1 MTNICSFIINVNN
14 KMFTG
19 YYIDTQLTSIIIK
32 FLRIEIVVRL
42 NLKITRRLLKIYVKM
57 FKITCCGTVKVCL
70 PSVSKQPK
78 NKKIINTT
86 TFYYK
91 FFITINSF
99 QAKSDLN
106 LLILSLLSK
115 LIFWVTTWC
124 WWPFKLLWLKTIER
138 HSS

>member
-1 MTNICSFIINVNN
+1 
-14 KMFTG
+14 
-19 YYIDTQLTSIIIK
+19 
-32 FLRIEIVVRL
+32 
-42 NLKITRRLLKIYVKM
+42 M

-124 WWPFKLLWLKTIER
+124 WWPFKLLMAENYRASQQLNNFSRKVPVWIFSLLVPQELCNLFTILR
-138 HSS
+138 PPGKSLFPADKDTVKMDRSRFR

>member
-1 MTNICSFIINVNN
+1 MINICSFIINVNS

-32 FLRIEIVVRL
+32 ILRKVIVVRL

-78 NKKIINTT
+78 NK
-86 TFYYK
+86 
-91 FFITINSF
+91 
-99 QAKSDLN
+99 N
-106 LLILSLLSK
+106 LPILPLL
-115 LIFWVTTWC
+115 F
-124 WWPFKLLWLKTIER
+124 
-138 HSS
+138 